1 MGLWL
6 GSITTVTIFT
16 LHTHAHIY
24 RSAIEYDTGSTSLPS
39 ILQSLN
45 HTIKTFA
52 IPTCVHHTLVIKKL
66 HLLKAELES
75 LMDRLLHSRH
85 VEDEFNTYADA
96 YPLPDYCTWFV
107 KCGQEILHASQG
119 DDTLRYSDIY
129 DDASLLAMLGSMIA
143 SGAHT
148 PTGSISGTV
157 QPSIPH
163 SNPTINTTNPTISTT
178 NANVNTPSSHSPGP
192 SDPYQDGPDYQ
203 DQCQYQ
209 CQHPLHSPLATLTEA
224 SITTPQAPT
233 KSTKPNTP
241 NPTSASTSVVVL
253 QLPEFQRPPPQLTGS
268 MQSIIST
275 LEYLHGSGHG
285 SGAARPNINLFC
297 DIDNE
302 HGIHTN
308 TNSNS
313 ISSND
318 SNMNTDT
325 DTDTGIDTDVGLNV
339 DVDVSMDSV
348 VTELEVATPINT
360 GLGRGSGNQP
370 QTVSRYGHEQE
381 MQTHIDSTSI
391 TAITSGTTD
400 KCNTPHTSPLP
411 MTFPPDSQT
420 NADTG
425 FMAAVGNHV
434 WECFDADITYP
445 F

>member
-1 MGLWL
+1 MELWL

-163 SNPTINTTNPTISTT
+163 SNPTINTTNPTISTSIPPPPT
-178 NANVNTPSSHSPGP
+178 PPDHPTRTKMARTTRTNVN
-192 SDPYQDGPDYQ
+192 
-203 DQCQYQ
+203 
-209 CQHPLHSPLATLTEA
+209 
-224 SITTPQAPT
+224 
-233 KSTKPNTP
+233 
-241 NPTSASTSVVVL
+241 TSASTPYTVHWRHS
-253 QLPEFQRPPPQLTGS
+253 QKPPSPHPKHQQNPQNPTLPIPLLHPHQWWFFSFQ
-268 MQSIIST
+268 
-275 LEYLHGSGHG
+275 
-285 SGAARPNINLFC
+285 
-297 DIDNE
+297 
-302 HGIHTN
+302 
-308 TNSNS
+308 
-313 ISSND
+313 SSN
-318 SNMNTDT
+318 
-325 DTDTGIDTDVGLNV
+325 
-339 DVDVSMDSV
+339 
-348 VTELEVATPINT
+348 
-360 GLGRGSGNQP
+360 
-370 QTVSRYGHEQE
+370 GH
-381 MQTHIDSTSI
+381 
-391 TAITSGTTD
+391 
-400 KCNTPHTSPLP
+400 PHS
-411 MTFPPDSQT
+411 
-420 NADTG
+420 
-425 FMAAVGNHV
+425 
-434 WECFDADITYP
+434 
-445 F
+445 